1 MTRVRS
7 FHAVLCAAALLALTL
22 ILAPAGLCAPVEATF
37 TASSE
42 AVFIEDDPFA
52 GVDLAAGYIAS
63 RMPGTDDDL
72 PLLTPRNL
80 GEDLGGLEKRI
91 YDWMRP
97 EIIKVAKGER
107 ASTEFLI
114 PVEDVL
120 DKLSYTAADAG
131 VDSLYDY
138 ESGEWNQ
145 AAIDFIFAQQTYD
158 FKAVVKAL
166 RHDLPY
172 EMYWFDPTKTG
183 GYSVAPSGL
192 DVDYDDDDEL
202 ILIVNGSLSF
212 YLCVSRDYAAE
223 NSFAYNETFKK
234 DVSFTMDTSLGQAV
248 TAAADNAQ
256 AIVTQYANASDLDK
270 LTGYKDTI
278 CDRTSYN
285 HEAADDDDTPYGD
298 PWQLVWV
305 FDGDADTQVVC
316 EGYSKAFQY
325 LCDLTDFDD
334 DAITVIT
341 VTGDMVGATG
351 AGRHMWNIAHMDDGE
366 NYLIDVTNCDS
377 SSIGHPDLLFLKG
390 HAPYSSV
397 IIRTGTSSDGT
408 VVEEEHE
415 VDNSVAGGYVFDCDG
430 AAVSFVYDDD
440 LPFSP
445 AELTLSAT
453 DYAGAVRPSV
463 SIDETNFP
471 DDFFRTWVLQNA
483 DLDNEG
489 DEGYGE
495 LSYAEIC
502 AMTDMDVSGLAIADL
517 TGLGYFSRLQS
528 LDASDNHLT
537 ALDLSGFEDLA
548 ADDVDLSGQTIDD
561 SVTVVYADGSYAAD
575 LSSLSLDL
583 ERTVLPD
590 DADFDEATCTLI
602 YDFLP
607 DAITWYYDTGL
618 EDVLMDVTC
627 GVAYTPVVVAA
638 IDEDHFPDAAFL
650 AWVLEYVDDGN
661 AVLSDAEAA
670 AVTDM
675 DVSGLGIADL
685 TGLEYFS
692 RLQSLDASD
701 NHLTALDLSGFEDL
715 AADDVDLSGQTIPGA
730 GSVSIE
736 LIGGRYVA
744 DVAPVVQCFDGLSG
758 IEFVGAVLDPETNK
772 ATYTRLP
779 EAVTVQRGTGLAGA
793 KLGIDFPVAYTAPDR
808 YCGELDVPLDI
819 QAAMHIGYI
828 PEGDSYVVTVFG
840 PNAYD
845 GTDPIY
851 EGANG
856 VIRFTPKQ
864 PGLTTFGIRANGSG
878 EADTVN
884 VRVFA
889 TGAGAFRLPDGM
901 TAIGGSAFADDE
913 SIEEVL
919 IPNGQTAIGA
929 NAFAGCAGLR
939 LVWMPEDVAAI
950 DDAAFGSFDAN
961 GKPTECPD
969 LTFCCPNGG
978 TAAAWADAHK
988 VPHFFLDPES

>member
-548 ADDVDLSGQTIDD
+548 ADDVDLSGQTI
-561 SVTVVYADGSYAAD
+561 
-575 LSSLSLDL
+575 
-583 ERTVLPD
+583 
-590 DADFDEATCTLI
+590 
-602 YDFLP
+602 
-607 DAITWYYDTGL
+607 
-618 EDVLMDVTC
+618 
-627 GVAYTPVVVAA
+627 
-638 IDEDHFPDAAFL
+638 
-650 AWVLEYVDDGN
+650 
-661 AVLSDAEAA
+661 
-670 AVTDM
+670 
-675 DVSGLGIADL
+675 
-685 TGLEYFS
+685 
-692 RLQSLDASD
+692 
-701 NHLTALDLSGFEDL
+701 
-715 AADDVDLSGQTIPGA
+715 PGA